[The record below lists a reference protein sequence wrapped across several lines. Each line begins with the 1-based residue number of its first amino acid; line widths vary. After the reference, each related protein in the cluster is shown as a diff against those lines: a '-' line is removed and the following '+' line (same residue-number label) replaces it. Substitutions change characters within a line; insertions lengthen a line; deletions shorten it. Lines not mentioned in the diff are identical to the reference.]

1 MIQFIGTSQKSPML
15 FIERNRYHTFIEYN
29 QVTINILGHQYIY
42 VMFLF
47 CLIIIVFWKDE
58 DYYEDE
64 DAYYLQYKI
73 LDQTK
78 QDRHGQHTSLD
89 TNAYRDQN
97 R

>member
-1 MIQFIGTSQKSPML
+1 MCYVFIVSL
-15 FIERNRYHTFIEYN
+15 DD
-29 QVTINILGHQYIY
+29 
-42 VMFLF
+42 FLKDDF
-47 CLIIIVFWKDE
+47 LKDE

-78 QDRHGQHTSLD
+78 QDRQGQHTSLD
-89 TNAYRDQN
+89 TNAYSDQN

>member
-1 MIQFIGTSQKSPML
+1 MFSFCL
-15 FIERNRYHTFIEYN
+15 FII
-29 QVTINILGHQYIY
+29 
-42 VMFLF
+42 FL
-47 CLIIIVFWKDE
+47 KDE

-89 TNAYRDQN
+89 TNAYMDQN